1 MWNFRCELDWHLLN
15 SEHFVR
21 QSAVRNTLCERPK
34 SWCIG
39 CLPELW
45 ILFRSFWLFHL
56 HCLLWPYRARRL
68 HQEWW
73 SGRQDSFNFHAPIN
87 CALLLLRCQRSFVA
101 IQGKTF
107 YQTNFHNNERHRE
120 GLRGIAY
127 MGKQHLQTH
136 PSEKFVPKTIT
147 TADQPHC
154 WDGKLLKRRRLRIK
168 PSVPEKSCKGRADR
182 STAQAD
188 HLKVLRKSL
197 DVHQGLPGSPP
208 KLCGGAHL

>member
-1 MWNFRCELDWHLLN
+1 
-15 SEHFVR
+15 
-21 QSAVRNTLCERPK
+21 
-34 SWCIG
+34 
-39 CLPELW
+39 
-45 ILFRSFWLFHL
+45 
-56 HCLLWPYRARRL
+56 
-68 HQEWW
+68 
-73 SGRQDSFNFHAPIN
+73 
-87 CALLLLRCQRSFVA
+87 
-101 IQGKTF
+101 
-107 YQTNFHNNERHRE
+107 
-120 GLRGIAY
+120 

-182 STAQAD
+182 SAAQAH